1 MARYRRAV
9 TWVLIAALAL
19 AALVLLLREPVGR
32 WRVRRRERERVR
44 KREDRRQ
51 RRQAQAERRSERARN
66 PARAAARSGPPRWQ
80 QVADR
85 QGGKCWLCGTRTY
98 PDDRRRTG
106 PGSEQLG
113 ATFPTVDYVLPIEK
127 GGTYEQDNVRLA
139 HRHCRDVRT
148 ANSSRT
154 EFGSPRRTFPS
165 QGAS

>member
-1 MARYRRAV
+1 VARYRRVV
-9 TWVLIAALAL
+9 TWVLIVALAV

-51 RRQAQAERRSERARN
+51 RRQAKSETRSERAMN

-113 ATFPTVDYVLPIEK
+113 ATYPTVDYVLPIEQ
-127 GGTYEQDNVRLA
+127 GGTYEQGNVRLA
-139 HRHCRDVRT
+139 HRHCRDVRA

-154 EFGSPRRTFPS
+154 EFGSPRRTFPPT
-165 QGAS
+165 AT